1 MSFAPE
7 PPPDPIKQGIL
18 ILVVMVV
25 VYLAVSQLMRWL
37 FI

>member
-7 PPPDPIKQGIL
+7 PAQDPIKQGIL